1 MMKRYKLLKDLPALK
16 AGSTFIEVDK
26 KDSDGLTLIYQIDD
40 EGIPRC
46 AYTLIKPGV
55 SNEYFKE
62 IQEPTDSIHW
72 KPQQDEKIWYLD
84 ENGDTNF
91 TYFDKDNLYHL
102 RRIEFGNAYRTSG
115 ECEQARERKLAKVR
129 LHQTSNFKP
138 DFENGNGGYI
148 VSYDYYF
155 HQLSTLSV
163 SSEDSGEPVFY
174 ATEEEAEESIKE
186 NREDWMIYFG
196 VEGED

>member
-1 MMKRYKLLKDLPALK
+1 MKRYKLLKDLPALK

-40 EGIPRC
+40 EGIPGC

-62 IQEPTDSIHW
+62 IQEPIDSIHW

-91 TYFDKDNLYHL
+91 TYFDKDNPYHL

-129 LHQTSNFKP
+129 LRRTSTFEP
-138 DFENGNGGYI
+138 DFENGKGGWI
-148 VSYDYYF
+148 VGYD
-155 HQLSTLSV
+155 HQKNRFLSMFV
-163 SSEDSGEPVFY
+163 GAADYGEPVHY
-174 ATEEEAEESIKE
+174 KTKEDTEKSIEENEQ
-186 NREDWMIYFG
+186 DWKIYFG
-196 VEGED
+196 IEEEK

>member
-1 MMKRYKLLKDLPALK
+1 MKRYKLLKDLPALK

-62 IQEPTDSIHW
+62 IQEPIDSIHW

-91 TYFDKDNLYHL
+91 TYFDKDNPYHL

-129 LHQTSNFKP
+129 LRRTSTFEP
-138 DFENGNGGYI
+138 DFENGKGGWI
-148 VSYDYYF
+148 VGYD
-155 HQLSTLSV
+155 HQKNRFLSMFV
-163 SSEDSGEPVFY
+163 GAADYGEPVHY
-174 ATEEEAEESIKE
+174 KTKEDTEKSIEENEQ
-186 NREDWMIYFG
+186 DWKIYFG
-196 VEGED
+196 IEEEK

>member
-62 IQEPTDSIHW
+62 IQEESTDSIHW
-72 KPQQDEKIWYLD
+72 KPEYGEDYWVVNSYGLIVKRIWSDSNEDLNMYKLGIVHPT
-84 ENGDTNF
+84 E
-91 TYFDKDNLYHL
+91 
-102 RRIEFGNAYRTSG
+102 E
-115 ECEQARERKLAKVR
+115 ECEKAHDRELAEARLR
-129 LHQTSNFKP
+129 QTSTFKP
-138 DFENGNGGYI
+138 DFKNGNGGW
-148 VSYDYYF
+148 VVMYDYFERVLAIECYSF
-155 HQLSTLSV
+155 CN
-163 SSEDSGEPVFY
+163 SGEPVRY
-174 ATEEEAEESIKE
+174 ETEEEALKSIKE
-186 NREDWMIYFG
+186 NEQDWKIYFG
-196 VEGED
+196 VE

>member
-1 MMKRYKLLKDLPALK
+1 MKRYKLLKDLPALK

-62 IQEPTDSIHW
+62 IQEPIDSIHW

-91 TYFDKDNLYHL
+91 TYFDKDNPYHL

-129 LHQTSNFKP
+129 LRRTSTFEP
-138 DFENGNGGYI
+138 DFENGKGGWI
-148 VSYDYYF
+148 VGYD
-155 HQLSTLSV
+155 HQKNRFLSMFVGAADYGESV
-163 SSEDSGEPVFY
+163 HYKTKED
-174 ATEEEAEESIKE
+174 TEKSIEENEQ
-186 NREDWMIYFG
+186 DWKIYFG
-196 VEGED
+196 IEEEK